1 METTDGNLVINGNV
15 IKVFSEYVI
24 SCDMLLI
31 IIYYINRRDPTKIP
45 WGKENV
51 ETVVESTGIFTT
63 LDKAEVLIN
72 WSNND

>member
-1 METTDGNLVINGNV
+1 
-15 IKVFSEYVI
+15 
-24 SCDMLLI
+24 MLLI

-63 LDKAEVLIN
+63 LDKAEVFN
-72 WSNND
+72 